1 MGLTPLK
8 KATFLLYQNEREEF
22 LTELQNLG
30 IFHISDSR
38 DSSLAEEYPDL
49 VPDADFRDVEAEEI
63 FKGLEGIIDI
73 LKPHSKGAGILGQ
86 FIDIKMGV
94 SPEDYYKTIKNFD
107 PDEIREINSW
117 EEHRYHL
124 RNKLTELEEQ
134 QAFYEEW
141 IKLKIPISELKSLET
156 ISIRFYK
163 IKAKKEEIE
172 EKFKDTPVEISIIY
186 ENGLLSGVLF
196 VIYKGLM
203 SKEFEEILSGFDAE
217 PVDFPEDERTPREI
231 VSQCKTEIKRIDKE
245 ISEISVKI
253 IKKSEEFNRFLIFYD
268 YFRTRILRT
277 DVLNKTLASK
287 EVFFI
292 EGWID
297 EADTPLL
304 EGLVSRHASV
314 DLKWTEP
321 RKEESPPSKLK
332 NNKLAEPYE
341 ALTSLFAYPRPNEID
356 PSPFIGI
363 FFGIFFAFCLTDAAY
378 GIILVIAGFFLMS
391 KLPEGRKYLWI
402 FIVGGIFTI
411 FAGAITGGWM
421 GDIDRLFPQLTN
433 FRHRFMLF
441 DPFEDPLKFLY
452 LAFGFGALQIGTGL
466 IISIKEKL
474 RKKQFLDAVANEI
487 SWILFFIF
495 CISGYIIGSK
505 IVTYLSVLPLL
516 MIVLFSWRSNS
527 WIKQIAKGAFTLFRG
542 GVGFLGDI
550 LSYSRIMALG
560 LVTAGLA
567 MSVNVLVEL
576 ISKLPIVGP
585 ILAVFLFIGGHLFS
599 LAINTLSAFVHTMRL
614 QFAEF
619 FSYFYEG
626 GGERFEPFSFEG
638 KYTRLQ
644 KQKKE
649 V

>member
-1 MGLTPLK
+1 
-8 KATFLLYQNEREEF
+8 
-22 LTELQNLG
+22 
-30 IFHISDSR
+30 
-38 DSSLAEEYPDL
+38 
-49 VPDADFRDVEAEEI
+49 
-63 FKGLEGIIDI
+63 
-73 LKPHSKGAGILGQ
+73 
-86 FIDIKMGV
+86 
-94 SPEDYYKTIKNFD
+94 
-107 PDEIREINSW
+107 
-117 EEHRYHL
+117 
-124 RNKLTELEEQ
+124 
-134 QAFYEEW
+134 
-141 IKLKIPISELKSLET
+141 
-156 ISIRFYK
+156 
-163 IKAKKEEIE
+163 
-172 EKFKDTPVEISIIY
+172 
-186 ENGLLSGVLF
+186 
-196 VIYKGLM
+196 
-203 SKEFEEILSGFDAE
+203 
-217 PVDFPEDERTPREI
+217 
-231 VSQCKTEIKRIDKE
+231 
-245 ISEISVKI
+245 
-253 IKKSEEFNRFLIFYD
+253 
-268 YFRTRILRT
+268 
-277 DVLNKTLASK
+277 
-287 EVFFI
+287 
-292 EGWID
+292 
-297 EADTPLL
+297 
-304 EGLVSRHASV
+304 
-314 DLKWTEP
+314 
-321 RKEESPPSKLK
+321 
-332 NNKLAEPYE
+332 
-341 ALTSLFAYPRPNEID
+341 
-356 PSPFIGI
+356 
-363 FFGIFFAFCLTDAAY
+363 
-378 GIILVIAGFFLMS
+378 
-391 KLPEGRKYLWI
+391 
-402 FIVGGIFTI
+402 
-411 FAGAITGGWM
+411 AITGGWM

-542 GVGFLGDI
+542 LVGFLGDI

-576 ISKLPIVGP
+576 ISKFPIVGP
-585 ILAVFLFIGGHLFS
+585 VLAVFLFIGGHLFS